1 MVEYIST
8 IYPELGLLKMLMIRV
23 FLVHE
28 IKLMCNI
35 VSAALE
41 DEADIRVVGTAT
53 TVEEAF
59 RKIAPIEVDVV
70 LASTRLPEDGA
81 IRLTRSMVE
90 ESGDV
95 QVLALG
101 VSDSKEKVLQYI
113 EAGAVGYVLKNDSLD
128 DLLAAIRAANKGKAL
143 VSPKIA
149 AALIERVS
157 ELARM
162 FSDINPDM
170 ADSVSLTEREMEVL
184 ELIAQELTNHE
195 IAERLV
201 IEVGTVKNHVHNILK
216 KLNVSNREEAATYL
230 AILK

>member
-1 MVEYIST
+1 
-8 IYPELGLLKMLMIRV
+8 MIRV

-90 ESGDV
+90 ESGEV

-184 ELIAQELTNHE
+184 ELIAQDLTNHE
-195 IAERLV
+195 IAESLV

>member
-8 IYPELGLLKMLMIRV
+8 IYPELGLLKILMIRV